1 MAYNIPV
8 MALSGIIFDFNGV
21 LWWDT
26 ALQGESWSRYAAML
40 RGTPL
45 SSDEIGAHVVGRD
58 NRYILHYLTGQQFQS
73 RELEDHTDRKE
84 TLYRNLCLEQGDEFK
99 LSPGA
104 VALLDWLQAHRIGR
118 AIATSAGRE
127 NVLFYYIHMGLWRW
141 FDLENIV
148 YDDNHMATKP
158 APDPYLLAARR
169 LELPPEQCAAVEDSR
184 HGIQAARSAG
194 IGCIVAL
201 GVPEAHETLSK
212 LDGVQYVVENLGQVP
227 VDELFSK

>member
-1 MAYNIPV
+1 V
-8 MALSGIIFDFNGV
+8 RFDGIIFDFNGV

-26 ALQGESWSRYAAML
+26 ALQGEAWSRYAAML
-40 RGTPL
+40 RGRPL
-45 SSDEIGAHVVGRD
+45 SAAEIGEHVVGRD
-58 NRYILHYLTGQQFQS
+58 NRYILNYLTGQQFQG
-73 RELEDHTDRKE
+73 RELED
-84 TLYRNLCLEQGDEFK
+84 RNLCLEQGDDFC

-104 VALLDWLQAHRIGR
+104 MELLDWLQAHRIGR
-118 AIATSAGRE
+118 AIATSAGRD

-141 FDLENIV
+141 FDLENII
-148 YDDNHMATKP
+148 YDDNLMATKP

-184 HGIQAARSAG
+184 HGIQAARSAS

-201 GVPEAHETLSK
+201 GVPEAHESLSK

-227 VDELFSK
+227 VEELFI